1 MTKFKDILEKE
12 STIQEFC
19 RSGIYKAVKESMCNT
34 LGDICLSQQN
44 TKLKDLYHYCSLETF
59 YSIIESN
66 CFWLSHPK
74 FMNDLSEHQYAIGTT
89 NKFLQEYNKTIDE
102 NDASKDLLNLMESNL
117 KKYEEAFVGA
127 ADDKYKKLAFFTCFS
142 SDGDSLPM
150 WSMYKGKNIGLAIGL
165 DFLDEKYFVD
175 SDKDSKNKK
184 MSPFDDKLCCFSNMR
199 YEEDK
204 IKKEMKIFLDSIRR
218 TYSMAQTQ
226 FNTDAEIAK
235 SYLSIEVPFSLIN
248 MSLNLKNNHF
258 HHEKETRMMFF
269 GYKEEDVKF
278 RVRDKFIVPYIEFP
292 RKEVEVEEEKE
303 VEDESK
309 KKIKVKIKAKVK
321 FNKPIIPIKSITISP
336 NAEEPELVKA
346 SIWAFL
352 NHKGYKIDKD
362 KITQSTIPY
371 KPR

>member
-1 MTKFKDILEKE
+1 MTKLKE
-12 STIQEFC
+12 IYKKECTIQEFC
-19 RSGIYKAVKESMCNT
+19 RSGIIEAVKKSMCNT
-34 LGDICLSQQN
+34 LGDIYLSQQN

-74 FMNDLSEHQYAIGTT
+74 FMNDLSEHKYAIGTT

-127 ADDKYKKLAFFTCFS
+127 DEDKYKKLAFFTCFS

-175 SDKDSKNKK
+175 SDKDSKNEK
-184 MSPFDDKLCCFSNMR
+184 MSPFADELCCFSNMR

-204 IKKEMKIFLDSIRR
+204 IKKEMKIFLDFIRH
-218 TYSMAQTQ
+218 TYSMAQKK
-226 FNTDAEIAK
+226 FNTNAEKAK

-258 HHEKETRMMFF
+258 DYEKETRMMFF

-292 RKEVEVEEEKE
+292 LKEVEEEKE
-303 VEDESK
+303 VEDENKNK
-309 KKIKVKIKAKVK
+309 KKIKIKVK
-321 FNKPIIPIKSITISP
+321 KKFSDPIIPIKSITISP
-336 NAEEPELVKA
+336 NAEERDLVIA
-346 SIWAFL
+346 SIRAYL
-352 NHKGYKIDKD
+352 NHKGYNINKIKID
-362 KITQSTIPY
+362 QSTIPY